1 MENSK
6 NGKRGEIYQS
16 HGLFGLQNL
25 KTPLIF
31 QTPKLRKVAHDRR
44 LRLAWHVSC
53 GWRRATVG
61 TLHPRRR
68 GVNLG
73 KRQETGQISSNMVE
87 PANTSSVW
95 ILPLQGTNIT
105 NIISPTSKGTFW
117 VDDSSLSRCGMLVFW
132 RVFLWSFTPHSSKN
146 TKLFDFSAWKNMKK
160 SSKVNNMKSTK
171 YDNWIASAITRRKPP
186 NIKLRGKNIAIN
198 GPSKYIKCLPFG
210 RFLRV
215 KQAQTYTSLQDVV
228 CLAWWFLTFLRIRF
242 LWDCIILFH
251 HHLSLI

>member
-6 NGKRGEIYQS
+6 NGKRREIYQS

-53 GWRRATVG
+53 GWRHATVG

-87 PANTSSVW
+87 PQALLQFGSYQTGNQHH
-95 ILPLQGTNIT
+95 IL
-105 NIISPTSKGTFW
+105 ISPTSKGTFW
-117 VDDSSLSRCGMLVFW
+117 VDDSSLSRWDMVFPW
-132 RVFLWSFTPHSSKN
+132 RVYVPVIIHASLFKEDKAIWFSCMNRYEKIIQGERHEINKIWQLKSFSNWPKKTSKHQTAWQKHSYKR
-146 TKLFDFSAWKNMKK
+146 TFQVYKMSAFW
-160 SSKVNNMKSTK
+160 
-171 YDNWIASAITRRKPP
+171 
-186 NIKLRGKNIAIN
+186 
-198 GPSKYIKCLPFG
+198 
-210 RFLRV
+210 
-215 KQAQTYTSLQDVV
+215 
-228 CLAWWFLTFLRIRF
+228 
-242 LWDCIILFH
+242 
-251 HHLSLI
+251 